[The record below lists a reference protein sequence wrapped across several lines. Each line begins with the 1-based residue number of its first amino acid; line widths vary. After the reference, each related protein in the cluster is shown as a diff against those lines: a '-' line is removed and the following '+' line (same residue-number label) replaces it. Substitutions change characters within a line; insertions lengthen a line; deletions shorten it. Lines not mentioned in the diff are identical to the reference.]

1 MKNKAY
7 EIHTKIWI
15 EDDQG
20 KMVFGVGQL
29 KILEAI
35 DNEGSISAAAKKMNM
50 GYRSMWGKL
59 KKMEQRL
66 GKQVLIRKKG
76 GISGGASV
84 LTSEAKILVEKFRH
98 LQQKINLDAN
108 NALDEIGLRPL
119 ITPNRKDITNL
130 LDKP

>member
-1 MKNKAY
+1 MDNKAY
-7 EIHTKIWI
+7 VIHTKIWI

-20 KMVFGVGQL
+20 QTVFGAGQL
-29 KILEAI
+29 KILETI
-35 DNEGSISAAAKKMNM
+35 DNEGSISAAAKKMKM

-84 LTSEAKILVEKFRH
+84 LTSEAKILVEKFRR
-98 LQQKINLDAN
+98 LQQKINLDAK
-108 NALDEIGLRPL
+108 NALDEIDL
-119 ITPNRKDITNL
+119 
-130 LDKP
+130 

>member
-1 MKNKAY
+1 M
-7 EIHTKIWI
+7 IHTKIWI

-20 KMVFGVGQL
+20 QTVFGAGQL
-29 KILEAI
+29 KILEII
-35 DNEGSISAAAKKMNM
+35 DNEGSISAAAKKMKM

-84 LTSEAKILVEKFRH
+84 LTSEAKILVEKFRY
-98 LQQKINLDAN
+98 LQQKINLDAK
-108 NALDEIGLRPL
+108 NALDEIDL
-119 ITPNRKDITNL
+119 
-130 LDKP
+130 